1 MYYLNGDRMK
11 ENLKKYWVILVMGC
25 VVIVALMIPKQ
36 EETTDIDVIT
46 SPTTNYNEEVVEYI
60 YVDVKGYIKNP
71 GVYKLEKDARLFQ
84 VVTLAG
90 GLQDEADSLAINLS
104 MSLKDEMSIYIPS
117 IHDNEPILVTPIEQ
131 EDFLIDINQA
141 VLVLLQTLPGIGPS
155 TAQNIIDYREEYGYF
170 VVLEDI
176 LNVPNIGEST
186 FEQIKDLITVEE

>member
-141 VLVLLQTLPGIGPS
+141 GLVLLQTLPGIGPS